1 MQFKPCLWCIYIGLA
16 HYYSIA
22 VGYSYNTLLQ
32 YNIDTEC
39 TRAIASTLI
48 HAVVLCE
55 SAQRY
60 RALMVILQSHR
71 RQNLILRCY
80 PNVSA
85 ILRRHTNSCLLCFF
99 NNPSF
104 NSQNFFIYLSPLFF
118 YMLCS
123 IRREHSSFAPPKK
136 WLFSRASNARA
147 RRAQALNIA
156 AAYFLSCRV
165 QRAGRTCSKKTACLN
180 FLCLLPM
187 VLMTR
192 GLGTGATFMRGSYYY
207 VAEPRLLRERT
218 VLVKSEHELHHW

>member
-1 MQFKPCLWCIYIGLA
+1 MLSQCICYTSETYQFLSPVLFQQSLYF
-16 HYYSIA
+16 
-22 VGYSYNTLLQ
+22 LL
-32 YNIDTEC
+32 
-39 TRAIASTLI
+39 LI
-48 HAVVLCE
+48 HRIFYL
-55 SAQRY
+55 
-60 RALMVILQSHR
+60 L
-71 RQNLILRCY
+71 
-80 PNVSA
+80 VSA
-85 ILRRHTNSCLLCFF
+85 L
-99 NNPSF
+99 
-104 NSQNFFIYLSPLFF
+104 F

-123 IRREHSSFAPPKK
+123 IRREHSSRSFAPPKK

-207 VAEPRLLRERT
+207 VAEPRLLAWLRERT